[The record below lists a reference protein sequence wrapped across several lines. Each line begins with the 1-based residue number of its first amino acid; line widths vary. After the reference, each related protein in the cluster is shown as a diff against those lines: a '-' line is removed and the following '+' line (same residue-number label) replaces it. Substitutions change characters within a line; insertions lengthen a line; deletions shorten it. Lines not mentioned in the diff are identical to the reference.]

1 MITKQNTLAKS
12 LCYQG
17 IGLHSG
23 KPVDIILS
31 PAPPGTGIR
40 FLRTD
45 IEGAEPI
52 IASVENVT
60 DTMRATTISN
70 SKGESVATVEHLLAA
85 LSMLGVDNCL
95 ISLSTKEPP
104 ITDGSGKVFAELI
117 LEAGIVEQD
126 VDAEVFEI
134 DRILSVHDG
143 DKDLYILPHKGF
155 RITFTSVNPHPLLG
169 EQRYTVDLDRETF
182 LKEIAPARTIGFT
195 HEIEALRKMGLG
207 LGGTLENVIVYDENS
222 VLSELRF
229 DNELVRHKILDLI
242 GDLSLVG
249 RLNGWVI
256 ATKSSHAL
264 NAQLAKKIKELK
276 EQEGRVNMITLNVQ
290 QIQEIIPHRYPFLL
304 LDRMI
309 ELEPMKRGVG
319 IKNVTFNEFHF
330 MGHFPGEPIMPGVL
344 IVEAMAQVGGVTMLY
359 PPENRGKLTFFTGL
373 DNVKFRKPVV
383 PGDQLI
389 MTAEVTRVRGT
400 MGRIKCQGHVNGE
413 LVAEAE
419 CGFAIVD
426 PDDRKKQR
434 DGEKKE

>member
-1 MITKQNTLAKS
+1 MKQKTLAKS

-23 KPVDIILS
+23 KPVDIVLN
-31 PAPPGTGIR
+31 PAAPHTGIR
-40 FLRTD
+40 FLRMD
-45 IEGAEPI
+45 IEGAQPI
-52 IASVENVT
+52 PAKIEAVT
-60 DTMRATTISN
+60 NTMRATTITN
-70 SKGESVATVEHLLAA
+70 EQGQSVATVEHLLAA
-85 LSMLGVDNCL
+85 LSMLHIDNCMIQ
-95 ISLSTKEPP
+95 ISSQEPP
-104 ITDGSGKVFAELI
+104 ITDGSAKVFAELI
-117 LEAGIVEQD
+117 MQAGIVEQEEE
-126 VDAEVFEI
+126 AEVFSV
-134 DRILSVHDG
+134 DRILSVHDD
-143 DKDLYILPHKGF
+143 DKSVYILPHKGF
-155 RITFTSVNPHPLLG
+155 RITFTSFNPHPLLG
-169 EQRYTVDLDRETF
+169 EQRYTVDLTQESF
-182 LKEIAPARTIGFT
+182 LQEIAPARTIGFT
-195 HEIEALRKMGLG
+195 HEIEALQKMGLG
-207 LGGTLENVIVYDENS
+207 LGGTLENVIVYDQSS
-222 VLSELRF
+222 VLSELRY
-229 DNELVRHKILDLI
+229 DNELVRHKILDVI

-256 ATKSSHAL
+256 ATKSSHTL
-264 NAQLAKKIKELK
+264 NTQLAKKIKELK
-276 EQEGRVNMITLNVQ
+276 NQEGKNSMITLNVQ

-373 DNVKFRKPVV
+373 DNVKFRRPVV

-426 PDDRKKQR
+426 PDERKKQR
-434 DGEKKE
+434 NSDK